1 MRVEMQIMAMGNYAH
16 GNQPIQHMIYLYDW
30 AAQPW
35 KAQQHI
41 REVMDRFYTAAP
53 DGYCGDE
60 DNGQTSAWYVFSAM
74 GFYPVCPGS
83 GQYAIGSPYFD
94 RVTLHLPK
102 NKKFTIEANDVT
114 QPYIGTMKMNG
125 RPYDRN
131 YLEHT
136 ELIKGGSIVYQMQ
149 ATPNRKRG
157 ISAQAQPYSFI
168 KNNR

>member
-1 MRVEMQIMAMGNYAH
+1 M
-16 GNQPIQHMIYLYDW
+16 
-30 AAQPW
+30 
-35 KAQQHI
+35 
-41 REVMDRFYTAAP
+41 
-53 DGYCGDE
+53 
-60 DNGQTSAWYVFSAM
+60 
-74 GFYPVCPGS
+74 
-83 GQYAIGSPYFD
+83 
-94 RVTLHLPK
+94 TLHLPK
-102 NKKFTIEANDVT
+102 NKKFTIEAHDVT

-131 YLEHT
+131 YLVHT